1 MAAASLPGGCCG
13 AGNQPVIMVC
23 GTLGFVV
30 GRLVG
35 MWVVAA
41 LYLLRRRFTSRQ
53 SDFHK
58 RDLALLVGM
67 PPIVAALPLLQDLF
81 IPGDEYMCRQVYLL
95 VAVLAVLMV
104 SFYPM
109 FALIAWYGRRSR
121 AR

>member
-1 MAAASLPGGCCG
+1 MAAAAPPGGRCG
-13 AGNQPVIMVC
+13 AGERAMIVVC

-30 GRLVG
+30 GSLVG
-35 MWVVAA
+35 LWVVAA

-53 SDFHK
+53 PDFRM

-67 PPIVAALPLLQDLF
+67 PPIVAALPPLQDLF
-81 IPGDEYMCRQVYLL
+81 IPRDEDMCRQVYLGVAMLTVL
-95 VAVLAVLMV
+95 VV

-109 FALIAWYGRRSR
+109 SALITWYGRRSR

>member
-1 MAAASLPGGCCG
+1 MAAAPLPGGCCG
-13 AGNQPVIMVC
+13 LGDPPVIMVC

-30 GRLVG
+30 GSFVG
-35 MWVVAA
+35 LWVVAA

-53 SDFHK
+53 QDFRK

-67 PPIVAALPLLQDLF
+67 PPVVAALPLLQDLF
-81 IPGDEYMCRQVYLL
+81 IPRDEDMCRQVYLF
-95 VAVLAVLMV
+95 VAMLAVLIV

-121 AR
+121 TR